1 LTQWPHPF
9 INLWNTVNFTVHFAH
24 LSNAQDHQ
32 MTDFADQ
39 KSTASA
45 WFRELRDQIVA
56 AFEGLENDHTSG
68 PMSDAP
74 IGTFEVSETKRSA
87 DDGSDAGGGL
97 MSVMRGGRV
106 FEKVGVN
113 ISTVYGTLGERAQN
127 AMMARKGLAG
137 MKDDPR
143 FWASGISLVAHMQNP
158 HAPAVH
164 MNTRMFWTPHA
175 WWFGGGSDL
184 NPCIEYSEDTTHF
197 HNTQKTHLDPHGAD
211 LYPKLKDWADEYF
224 YVPHRGRARG
234 VGGIFMDDHCT
245 GDWEQDLALTQDIGR
260 AFLPAYLPLVENRIK
275 QNWTDADKDQQLV
288 HRGLYAEYNL
298 VYDRGTKFGLETGHD
313 ANAVLM
319 SLPPLAKWH

>member
-1 LTQWPHPF
+1 MTEQFDTQK
-9 INLWNTVNFTVHFAH
+9 AR
-24 LSNAQDHQ
+24 A
-32 MTDFADQ
+32 AG
-39 KSTASA
+39 
-45 WFRELRDQIVA
+45 WFRQLRDDIVA
-56 AFEGLENDHTSG
+56 AFEALEASHVAG
-68 PMSDAP
+68 PMSDDEPGA
-74 IGTFEVSETKRSA
+74 FEVTETKRTSE
-87 DDGSDAGGGL
+87 DGSDAGGGL

-113 ISTVYGTLGERAQN
+113 ISTVYGTLGERAQM
-127 AMMARKGLAG
+127 AMAARKGIPG

-158 HAPAVH
+158 HCPAVH

-184 NPCIEYSEDTTHF
+184 NPCIEYADDTAHF
-197 HNTQKTHLDPHGAD
+197 HATQKAHLDPHGAD
-211 LYPKLKDWADEYF
+211 HYPKLKAWADEYF
-224 YVPHRGRARG
+224 YIPHRNRARG
-234 VGGIFMDDHCT
+234 VGGIFMDDLCT
-245 GDWEQDLALTQDIGR
+245 GDWEKDFTLTQDIGR
-260 AFLPAYLPLVENRIK
+260 AFLPAYVPLVEKRRV
-275 QNWTDADKDQQLV
+275 QPWDADHKDRQLV

>member
-1 LTQWPHPF
+1 MSDEMKTE
-9 INLWNTVNFTVHFAH
+9 
-24 LSNAQDHQ
+24 
-32 MTDFADQ
+32 
-39 KSTASA
+39 KETAAA
-45 WFRELRDQIVA
+45 WFRTLRDEIVTS
-56 AFEGLENDHTSG
+56 FENLEETQVAG
-68 PMSDAP
+68 PTADLPA
-74 IGTFEVSETKRSA
+74 GRFEITETTRAA

-113 ISTVYGTLGERAQN
+113 TSTVYGELGAAAQK
-127 AMMARKGLAG
+127 AMAARGVPG
-137 MKDDPR
+137 MEDDPR

-184 NPCIEYSEDTTHF
+184 NPCLEYAEDTAHF
-197 HNTQKTHLDPHGAD
+197 HATQEAHLAPHGDD
-211 LYPKLKDWADEYF
+211 LYPQLKKWADEYF
-224 YVPHRGRARG
+224 YIPHRKRARG
-234 VGGIFMDDHCT
+234 VGGIFMDDRNT
-245 GDWEQDLALTQDIGR
+245 GDWEADFALTQDIGR
-260 AFLPAYLPLVENRIK
+260 AFLPAYQPLVERRLNMK
-275 QNWTDADKDQQLV
+275 WGEAEKDAQLV

>member
-1 LTQWPHPF
+1 MT
-9 INLWNTVNFTVHFAH
+9 
-24 LSNAQDHQ
+24 
-32 MTDFADQ
+32 TDFATE
-39 KSTASA
+39 KSRASN
-45 WFRELRDQIVA
+45 WFRDLRGQIVA
-56 AFEGLENDHTSG
+56 AFENLEATQVEG
-68 PMSDAP
+68 PTASKP
-74 IGTFEVSETKRSA
+74 VGCFEVTETTRNA

-113 ISTVYGTLGERAQN
+113 ISTVFGTLGERAQA
-127 AMMARKGLAG
+127 AMAARKGIPG

-184 NPCIEYSEDTTHF
+184 NPCIEYEEDTAHF
-197 HNTQKTHLDPHGAD
+197 HAQQKAHLDLHD
-211 LYPKLKDWADEYF
+211 VTHYPRLKKWADEYF
-224 YVPHRGRARG
+224 YIPHRNRARG

-245 GDWEQDLALTQDIGR
+245 DDWDADFALTQDIGR
-260 AFLPAYLPLVENRIK
+260 AFLPAYVPLVEKRRNIP
-275 QNWTDADKDQQLV
+275 WSDADKEAQLV

-313 ANAVLM
+313 ADAVLM
-319 SLPPLAKWH
+319 SLPPLAKWV

>member
-1 LTQWPHPF
+1 MTEQFDTQK
-9 INLWNTVNFTVHFAH
+9 AR
-24 LSNAQDHQ
+24 
-32 MTDFADQ
+32 
-39 KSTASA
+39 ASA
-45 WFRELRDQIVA
+45 WFRQLRDDIVA
-56 AFEGLENDHTSG
+56 SFERLEADHRVG
-68 PMSDAP
+68 PMSEAAA
-74 IGTFEVSETKRSA
+74 GKFEITETKRKS

-127 AMMARKGLAG
+127 AMAARKGIPG

-143 FWASGISLVAHMQNP
+143 FWAAGISLVAHMQNP
-158 HAPAVH
+158 HCPAVH

-184 NPCIEYSEDTTHF
+184 NPCLEYAEDTAHF
-197 HNTQKTHLDPHGAD
+197 HETQQKYLDPHGAN
-211 LYPKLKDWADEYF
+211 LYPRLKDWADEYF
-224 YVPHRGRARG
+224 FIPHRGRARG

-245 GDWEQDLALTQDIGR
+245 GDWEADFALTQDIGR
-260 AFLPAYLPLVENRIK
+260 AFVPAYVPLVEKHRAQDWSEANK
-275 QNWTDADKDQQLV
+275 DAQLV

-319 SLPPLAKWH
+319 SLPPLAKWV

>member
-1 LTQWPHPF
+1 MSSEMKTEK
-9 INLWNTVNFTVHFAH
+9 
-24 LSNAQDHQ
+24 AQ
-32 MTDFADQ
+32 A
-39 KSTASA
+39 AA
-45 WFRELRDQIVA
+45 WFRTLRDQIVA
-56 AFEGLENDHTSG
+56 AFEGLEDSHADG
-68 PMSDAP
+68 PLSDQTP
-74 IGTFEVSETKRSA
+74 GRFEVSETTRNS

-113 ISTVYGTLGERAQN
+113 VSEVYGTLGERAQN
-127 AMMARKGLAG
+127 AMAARKGIPG
-137 MKDDPR
+137 MKNDPR

-184 NPCIEYSEDTTHF
+184 NPCIEYDEDTAHF
-197 HNTQKTHLDPHGAD
+197 HGQQKKHLDPHGGL
-211 LYPKLKDWADEYF
+211 LYPKLKAWADEYF
-224 YVPHRGRARG
+224 YIPHRNRARG
-234 VGGIFMDDHCT
+234 VGGIFMDDRNS
-245 GDWEQDLALTQDIGR
+245 GEWERDFALTQDIGR
-260 AFLPAYLPLVENRIK
+260 AFLPAFVPLVEKRRV
-275 QNWTDADKDQQLV
+275 QDWSDADKEAQLV

-319 SLPPLAKWH
+319 SLPPLAKWI